1 MREMEGQFIQNSE
14 MEGQIIHAVEFIH
27 SDNVNTVN
35 TELKHTNKMTVN
47 KGHNR
52 TCEMEGRLASSGKM

>member
-1 MREMEGQFIQNSE
+1 
-14 MEGQIIHAVEFIH
+14 MEGQIIHAVEVIH
-27 SDNVNTVN
+27 SDNVNTVK

-52 TCEMEGRLASSGKM
+52 TYEMEGRLASSGKM